1 MTLHSPPNT
10 HICPLCV
17 YTEANLFQQL
27 DSFGYPVRYYHCT
40 QCGFIFQDTTESKA
54 ADPDFYVSAYREVY
68 QKDESP
74 IIKDLE
80 IQQCRAHHSQDWAAA
95 NGVTQIARAL
105 DIGASAGIFLGVL
118 KENYACD
125 VTGVEPGLKYREYA
139 ERNGIRMHH
148 SLEDLLAAHSE
159 RFDFITMMHVLEHLT
174 NPLDVLK
181 TIRKTLLTSE
191 GYILIEV
198 PNLYAHD
205 SYELAHLT
213 CFTRHSLIQM
223 LQQAGFEVLA
233 IHQHGYPVS
242 KLLPLYLLV
251 LARPAKAG
259 SEIKMV
265 KPDRMVKFRRR
276 LGFLY
281 RRFAQK
287 LAPHQAWLP
296 VKKGLA

>member
-1 MTLHSPPNT
+1 MTLQSQPDEHS
-10 HICPLCV
+10 CPLCAH
-17 YTEANLFQQL
+17 TQANLFQQL
-27 DSFGYPVRYYHCT
+27 DSFGYPVRYYQCI

-54 ADPDFYVSAYREVY
+54 ADPDFYVSTYREVY

-80 IQQCRAHHSQDWAAA
+80 IQQRRAHHSQHWAAA
-95 NGVTQIARAL
+95 NSITQIARAL
-105 DIGASAGIFLGVL
+105 DIGASAGILLSIL
-118 KENYACD
+118 KEEYACD
-125 VTGVEPGLKYREYA
+125 VTGVEPGRSYREYA
-139 ERNGIRMHH
+139 ENHGIQMHP
-148 SLEDLLAAHSE
+148 SLEDLLESHSE
-159 RFDFITMMHVLEHLT
+159 RFDFITMMHVLEHLA

-181 TIRKTLLTSE
+181 TIRQTLLTSE

-233 IHQHGYPVS
+233 TNQHGYPVS

-251 LARPAKAG
+251 LARPAAG
-259 SEIKMV
+259 GYETGKI
-265 KPDRMVKFRRR
+265 KPDRLVKFKRD

-281 RRFAQK
+281 RRLAQK

-296 VKKGLA
+296 VKKDLA